1 METVQETGYFKGLK
15 FLKYKRASGTR
26 WVAHQVDS
34 TSSFLRNLPILLGFL
49 NHQINTPYNKSM
61 KGAKPTLMG
70 HLKNASKLEIVI
82 YLAARQDILAYLS
95 PFSQTLENEKLLV
108 PGAITAMINAKN
120 TMSRIFKILKEKGP
134 ATFYISELF
143 PTLVKLVWPYI
154 KDSDSAP
161 TFRKTRKDD
170 IEDPD
175 NDSPGLPNKRQLF
188 HDYPM
193 STKLDDALSKVRYS
207 FFYFIFQILFNYL

>member
-95 PFSQTLENEKLLV
+95 PELGFGRPILVLPRAVGKYLGIFVTPRFLAVFTTYKWVKWEIRFLPTILLPETDTIMPIRNVFYKL
-108 PGAITAMINAKN
+108 
-120 TMSRIFKILKEKGP
+120 
-134 ATFYISELF
+134 
-143 PTLVKLVWPYI
+143 
-154 KDSDSAP
+154 
-161 TFRKTRKDD
+161 
-170 IEDPD
+170 
-175 NDSPGLPNKRQLF
+175 
-188 HDYPM
+188 
-193 STKLDDALSKVRYS
+193 
-207 FFYFIFQILFNYL
+207 